1 MNWFLTV
8 ARVTFI
14 HLNIAS
20 KWSFCMVLNEQTIYI
35 YIKKNAIDCLVWE
48 SSWMPTV
55 PRMLWGPTTWHNQV
69 KIDQCL
75 CQSACKYLHSVLL
88 NMASEERRPLKILI
102 AVIFVH
108 YLQPKL
114 LSPCYLRPG
123 TKYRRNKTTKDSSVN
138 SMFQVY
144 NWQVKLASYIV
155 KLNKLMVSSASRQT
169 VFECVSVMIA
179 YCFFVCFFCVFWS
192 KQMGH
197 LTMTALC
204 KTLAQ
209 QRFVSWLNE

>member
-1 MNWFLTV
+1 MNRPF
-8 ARVTFI
+8 
-14 HLNIAS
+14 
-20 KWSFCMVLNEQTIYI
+20 IYI
-35 YIKKNAIDCLVWE
+35 YKKMLSTALFERAHGCLQFPECSEDPQHDTTKSRSVPVSKCMQVSTL
-48 SSWMPTV
+48 SSPQHGFRGETSSKDTNCCYFCTLLAAQT
-55 PRMLWGPTTWHNQV
+55 PFPLLPTTRY
-69 KIDQCL
+69 KI
-75 CQSACKYLHSVLL
+75 SY
-88 NMASEERRPLKILI
+88 
-102 AVIFVH
+102 
-108 YLQPKL
+108 
-114 LSPCYLRPG
+114 
-123 TKYRRNKTTKDSSVN
+123 RNKTTKDSSVN

-209 QRFVSWLNE
+209 RRFVS

>member
-1 MNWFLTV
+1 MD
-8 ARVTFI
+8 AY
-14 HLNIAS
+14 S
-20 KWSFCMVLNEQTIYI
+20 SQ
-35 YIKKNAIDCLVWE
+35 NALR
-48 SSWMPTV
+48 T
-55 PRMLWGPTTWHNQV
+55 HNMTQPSQ
-69 KIDQCL
+69 DQCL

-123 TKYRRNKTTKDSSVN
+123 TKYCRNKTTKDSSVN

-209 QRFVSWLNE
+209 RRFVS